1 MKSHERWKSSSPT
14 KSKAFAKSNNA
25 PRRFIFVRNIVC
37 THSCMLSCI
46 NLFQNRKIYEKF
58 WSLLQVGTR
67 KYTTIRISNWN
78 FLVLVLLTG
87 STQYPSHLA
96 LLINQLM
103 ISNQSHIKKFNFL
116 LFMINL
122 FPAKWIEATVEQFTV
137 LWCAVLCSELAYRK
151 HTQIKP
157 GL

>member
-1 MKSHERWKSSSPT
+1 MSDENHHLPLSQKLSQSQT
-14 KSKAFAKSNNA
+14 T
-25 PRRFIFVRNIVC
+25 RRGDSFLLEILSARILVC
-37 THSCMLSCI
+37 FLVSTW
-46 NLFQNRKIYEKF
+46 NRKIYKKF
-58 WSLLQVGTR
+58 RSLLQVGTR
-67 KYTTIRISNWN
+67 KYTTIKISNWN

-122 FPAKWIEATVEQFTV
+122 FPPKWIEATVEQFTV

-151 HTQIKP
+151 HTQIKS